1 MIRTTAAILLAK
13 SKFHTKRR
21 LTILSLSI
29 ASILLGVLMTLTVIS
44 HGLITNLNKYVKK
57 AGGEKY
63 QVSVRA
69 IIPSNISSSFDNLD
83 HTAID
88 NIRLFEK
95 QYRTTKAEQY
105 RLLGLKYNESEDA
118 PALRSS
124 QFAPKGEPEKYRVEF
139 DDSSPIAKKLINRRY
154 EEWAKTAKNKTQDL
168 LSTVKKYGTPSYYSN
183 YGAYKNYLNQN
194 NSQIIINGREILSN
208 WVDNKSMYSGNSL
221 KRGYYAGVNDKLVE
235 KYITYHG
242 KLKGIPVVVSV
253 YDVADLFGDQL
264 RVDKKPPS
272 DNTARAEWLKEVQH
286 KANGFTYQVCYRNA
300 VERTVLTKI
309 QQAGSDTS
317 NEKINNLEGA
327 SADGEGLYYRL
338 PTIPCGDIVA
348 VADRRTAEQK
358 NNDLLQNIANKKLGI
373 TTDLRHRLITMQI
386 VGISNEKEDQ
396 TVMVNNNIFDMARS
410 VLKSSPGFG
419 GTTLVPNTLY
429 LSTPNDVRAD
439 NLDGED
445 LTLDVVAGLSESTS
459 KQFPYGMLEFSSAE
473 QARNFLANETCN
485 TSNPNCGKAYE
496 ASQYGVN
503 FLVLDDLINGV
514 NKIISIIFV
523 VVASLVAIIIWLTI
537 SRIISESR
545 RETAVY
551 RAVGARRIDIALVYL
566 SYAIMLSLIIIAFAF
581 IIATILSVIA
591 AYMVTPYLLV
601 AAQASFGIIG
611 SISTVSLVELN
622 DYVLV
627 MMLWMSLL
635 IVAISVLSAIQ
646 PIVRN
651 TRREP
656 ANDLVVE

>member
-69 IIPSNISSSFDNLD
+69 IIPSDISSSFDNLD
-83 HTAID
+83 HTTID

-118 PALRSS
+118 PALRFS
-124 QFAPKGEPEKYRVEF
+124 QFASKGEPEKYRVEF
-139 DDSSPIAKKLINRRY
+139 DDSSPIAKKLINRKY
-154 EEWAKTAKNKTQDL
+154 EEWAKTAKNKTRDL
-168 LSTVKKYGTPSYYSN
+168 LSTVKKYGKPLYYSN

-194 NSQIIINGREILSN
+194 NSQIIINNRERLSN

-221 KRGYYAGVNDKLVE
+221 KRSYFAGVNDKLVE

-242 KLKGIPVVVSV
+242 KLKGIPVVASV

-264 RVDKKPPS
+264 HVDRKPP
-272 DNTARAEWLKEVQH
+272 NGNAARAEWLKEVQH

-309 QQAGSDTS
+309 QQASNDTS
-317 NEKINNLEGA
+317 NEKIDNREGA

-348 VADRRTAEQK
+348 VADRRTVEQK

-373 TTDLRHRLITMQI
+373 ATDPRHRLITMQI
-386 VGISNEKEDQ
+386 VGISNEKEDP

-419 GTTLVPNTLY
+419 GTTLVPNKLY
-429 LSTPNDVRAD
+429 LSTPNDARVD
-439 NLDGED
+439 NLDSED
-445 LTLDVVAGLSESTS
+445 LTLDAVAGLSDSTS

-473 QARNFLANETCN
+473 QARKFLANETCN
-485 TSNPNCGKAYE
+485 ISNPNCGKAYE

-514 NKIISIIFV
+514 NRIISIIFV

-551 RAVGARRIDIALVYL
+551 RAVGAKRADIVLVYL
-566 SYAIMLSLIIIAFAF
+566 SYTIMLALIIIAFAF
-581 IIATILSVIA
+581 IIATILSAVV
-591 AYMVTPYLLV
+591 AYMATPYLLV

-627 MMLWMSLL
+627 MMLWMALL

-651 TRREP
+651 MRREP
-656 ANDLVVE
+656 ANDLAVE